1 MPANLWLQDG
11 VLYVRLRLD
20 ERAQRCEG
28 YCRDRNFIASEA
40 SIVTNFAE
48 TAAPF
53 AWPTSLS
60 VFDGAHVVEVG
71 SH

>member
-40 SIVTNFAE
+40 RIVTN
-48 TAAPF
+48 
-53 AWPTSLS
+53 LR
-60 VFDGAHVVEVG
+60 
-71 SH
+71 